1 MEQYWKACITSSS
14 KSILNMDDQPCRI
27 PCFRDQC
34 VCFHDR
40 LRTRKLDFIKRL
52 LFSTEQVQSADICQ
66 HEGNAHRV
74 LNSACREKRL
84 LLITC
89 QALAEI
95 RRVTAEETVST
106 DDDDLKRHGY
116 SEWATYNIDRLP
128 VAVAYPKSTEE
139 VSKIAK
145 VCHKYRIPMI
155 PFSGGSVSTIVQTNR
170 QLLILQVY
178 RR

>member
-1 MEQYWKACITSSS
+1 VTS
-14 KSILNMDDQPCRI
+14 
-27 PCFRDQC
+27 
-34 VCFHDR
+34 
-40 LRTRKLDFIKRL
+40 
-52 LFSTEQVQSADICQ
+52 
-66 HEGNAHRV
+66 
-74 LNSACREKRL
+74 
-84 LLITC
+84 
-89 QALAEI
+89 
-95 RRVTAEETVST
+95 EETVST

-116 SEWATYNIDRLP
+116 SGWATYNIDRLP